1 LSDLE
6 ARGLP
11 NWQVIYWPGGPWQ
24 PDKDWNI
31 LIFRHPWID
40 RRLNRKFL
48 VGNAIG
54 IVVSSLVFLLLY
66 LSLYQEQL
74 TEERSNAATQVNQL
88 LQISLQNAM
97 LKRDL
102 DGLRLIVQRL
112 GEQDEILNVMILNPA
127 GEVRF
132 SSTESL
138 LGRRFDREADSRC
151 QSCHG
156 GDRIAPTA
164 FLTNEL
170 GQLVLRS
177 VNPVHNQ
184 PQCVTCHGSV
194 SEHPLNGLL
203 FVDYD
208 AAPIQQNA
216 KNTALVLLAAG
227 ACVLLIVLTGGW
239 WFMQRF
245 VLQPV
250 NELHRASQSLSDGVL
265 SERVEVAGRDEL
277 AQLGSCFNG
286 MAEGLE
292 QSLNSLREE
301 EAFLQG
307 LVDASPDGL
316 RVIDEDFNVVLSNQ
330 AYRRQ
335 LGLSE
340 ADAVNLPCYRSSHGR
355 EEPCAP
361 TLVTCPLHEIHEHQA
376 PVKCVHEH
384 KRGDGSIFEVE
395 VYAAPMQVQRNGQT
409 QRFIVESIR
418 DLDSALQ
425 FSHEQKLSELGRL
438 AAGVAHEIY
447 NPLTSI
453 RMSMDSIL
461 NLQSPSD
468 QHHLQTSDYLKLV
481 EQEID
486 RCIAIT
492 GRLLKLSTHS
502 GSHQQVVS
510 VNQAVVETLSLLR
523 WDAEQ
528 GKITIEEQMDPTGPR
543 VLASESDLRMAV
555 LNLIQNAFHAM
566 SGGGL
571 LTLATERRDGKVHI
585 VISDTGAGIAPQ
597 DLSHIFQP
605 FFSRRADG
613 KHGTGLGLSIS
624 KANVERDG
632 GEISVHSEFGKGST
646 FVVSYPDPEPETA
659 TANG

>member
-1 LSDLE
+1 M
-6 ARGLP
+6 
-11 NWQVIYWPGGPWQ
+11 
-24 PDKDWNI
+24 
-31 LIFRHPWID
+31 FRHPWID
-40 RRLNRKFL
+40 RKLNRKFL

-54 IVVSSLVFLLLY
+54 IVLSSLVFLLLY
-66 LSLYQEQL
+66 LSMYQDQL
-74 TEERSNAATQVNQL
+74 AAERSNAATQVNQL
-88 LQISLQNAM
+88 LQTSLQNAM

-112 GEQDEILNVMILNPA
+112 GEQKEILNVMILNPA

-138 LGRRFDREADSRC
+138 FGRRFDRETEAECR
-151 QSCHG
+151 SCHA
-156 GDRIAPTA
+156 DNASVPTA
-164 FLTNEL
+164 FLINEL
-170 GQLVLRS
+170 GQSVLRS
-177 VNPVHNQ
+177 VNPVLNK
-184 PQCVTCHGSV
+184 PQCVECHGSV
-194 SEHPLNGLL
+194 SEHPLNGVL

-208 AAPIQQNA
+208 AAPIQESA
-216 KNTALVLLAAG
+216 RKTALILLAAG

-239 WFMQRF
+239 WFMRRF

-250 NELHRASQSLSDGVL
+250 DKLHRVSQSLTDGVL
-265 SERVEVAGRDEL
+265 SERVKISGRDEL
-277 AQLGSCFNG
+277 AQLGNCFNT

-292 QSLNSLREE
+292 KTLNTLREE

-316 RVIDEDFNVVLSNQ
+316 RVIDDNFNVVLSNQ

-340 ADAVNLPCYRSSHGR
+340 GDAVNVTCYRSSHGR

-361 TLVTCPLHEIHEHQA
+361 TLVTCPLHEIHEHHV

-384 KRGDGSIFEVE
+384 KRSDGSVFEVE
-395 VYAAPMQVQRNGQT
+395 VYAAPMQVQRNGKT
-409 QRFIVESIR
+409 HRFIVESIR
-418 DLDSALQ
+418 DLESALQ

-453 RMSMDSIL
+453 RMSLDSVL
-461 NLQSPSD
+461 HLQSPSD
-468 QHHLQTSDYLKLV
+468 QHHSQTSDYLKLV
-481 EQEID
+481 EHEID
-486 RCIAIT
+486 RCIEIT

-510 VNQAVVETLSLLR
+510 VNQAVSETLSLLR

-528 GKITIEEQMDPTGPR
+528 GKIAIEEQMDPTEPR

-566 SGGGL
+566 PKGGL
-571 LTLATERRDGKVHI
+571 LTLATKRRDGKINI
-585 VISDTGAGIAPQ
+585 VISDTGAGIASQ
-597 DLSHIFQP
+597 DLPHIFQP

-624 KANVERDG
+624 RANIERDG
-632 GEISVHSEFGKGST
+632 GEINVHSELGKGTT
-646 FVVSYPDPEPETA
+646 FLLSYPDPESETVV
-659 TANG
+659 ANE

>member
-1 LSDLE
+1 M
-6 ARGLP
+6 
-11 NWQVIYWPGGPWQ
+11 
-24 PDKDWNI
+24 
-31 LIFRHPWID
+31 FRHPWID
-40 RRLNRKFL
+40 RKLNRKFL
-48 VGNAIG
+48 VGNAMG
-54 IVVSSLVFLLLY
+54 IVLSSLVFLLLY
-66 LSLYQEQL
+66 MSMYEEQL
-74 TEERSNAATQVNQL
+74 ADERSNAATQVNQL

-112 GEQDEILNVMILNPA
+112 GEQEEILNVMILNPA

-138 LGRRFDREADSRC
+138 LGRRFDRESEAGC
-151 QSCHG
+151 LSCHASG
-156 GDRIAPTA
+156 ESAATA

-170 GQLVLRS
+170 GQSVLRS
-177 VNPVHNQ
+177 VNPVRNK
-184 PQCVTCHGSV
+184 PQCVACHGSV
-194 SEHPLNGLL
+194 GEHPLNGLL

-208 AAPIQQNA
+208 AAPIQENA
-216 KNTALVLLAAG
+216 RKTALVLLAAG

-239 WFMQRF
+239 WFMRRF

-250 NELHRASQSLSDGVL
+250 KKLHHFSRSLSQGIFG
-265 SERVEVAGRDEL
+265 ERVEVAGTDEL
-277 AQLGSCFNG
+277 AQLGHTFNG

-292 QSLNSLREE
+292 KSLKALREE

-316 RVIDEDFNVVLSNQ
+316 RVIDENFNVVLSNE

-335 LGLSE
+335 LGLSVQE
-340 ADAVNLPCYRSSHGR
+340 AVNVPCYRSSHGR
-355 EEPCAP
+355 EEPCVP
-361 TLVTCPLHEIHEHQA
+361 TLVTCPLHEIHEHPA

-384 KRGDGSIFEVE
+384 IRSDGSLCEVE
-395 VYAAPMQVQRNGQT
+395 VYAAPMHIKRDGRT
-409 QRFIVESIR
+409 HRFIVESIR

-438 AAGVAHEIY
+438 AAGVAHEIF

-453 RMSMDSIL
+453 RMSLDSIL
-461 NLQSPSD
+461 QLQSPSD
-468 QHHLQTSDYLKLV
+468 QHHSQTSDYLKLV

-486 RCIAIT
+486 RCIEIT

-502 GSHQQVVS
+502 GSGQQIVS
-510 VNQAVVETLSLLR
+510 VNHALDETVSLLR

-528 GKITIEEQMDPTGPR
+528 GKIVIEEQMDPSNPR
-543 VLASESDLRMAV
+543 VLASEGDLRMAI

-566 SGGGL
+566 PEGGRL
-571 LTLATERRDGKVHI
+571 LLATERRMGRINITV
-585 VISDTGAGIAPQ
+585 SDTGAGIAPA
-597 DLSHIFQP
+597 DLPHIFHP

-613 KHGTGLGLSIS
+613 KRGTGLGLSIS
-624 KANVERDG
+624 RANVERDG
-632 GEISVHSEFGKGST
+632 GEISVRSEPGKGAT
-646 FVVSYPDPEPETA
+646 FTVSFPDPESKNLDAGE
-659 TANG
+659 

>member
-1 LSDLE
+1 M
-6 ARGLP
+6 
-11 NWQVIYWPGGPWQ
+11 
-24 PDKDWNI
+24 
-31 LIFRHPWID
+31 FRYPWID
-40 RRLNRKFL
+40 RKLNRKFL
-48 VGNAIG
+48 VGNAMG
-54 IVVSSLVFLLLY
+54 IVLSSLVFLLLY
-66 LSLYQEQL
+66 MSMYEEQL
-74 TEERSNAATQVNQL
+74 ANERSNAATQVNQL

-102 DGLRLIVQRL
+102 DGLRLIVERL
-112 GEQDEILNVMILNPA
+112 GEQEEILNVMILNPA

-138 LGRRFDREADSRC
+138 LGRRFDRDSEAGC
-151 QSCHG
+151 LSCH
-156 GDRIAPTA
+156 DRGESAATA

-170 GQLVLRS
+170 GQTVLRS
-177 VNPVHNQ
+177 VNPVRNK
-184 PQCVTCHGSV
+184 PQCVACHGSV
-194 SEHPLNGLL
+194 GEHPLNGLL

-208 AAPIQQNA
+208 AAPIQENA
-216 KNTALVLLAAG
+216 RKTALILLTAG

-239 WFMQRF
+239 WFMRRF

-250 NELHRASQSLSDGVL
+250 TKLHHFSQSLSQGIL
-265 SERVEVAGRDEL
+265 SERVEVTGTDEL
-277 AQLGSCFNG
+277 AQLGHTFNG

-292 QSLNSLREE
+292 KSLNALREE

-316 RVIDEDFNVVLSNQ
+316 RVIDEEFNVVLSNQ

-335 LGLSE
+335 LGLAD
-340 ADAVNLPCYRSSHGR
+340 ADAVNVPCYRSSHGR
-355 EEPCAP
+355 KEPCAP
-361 TLVTCPLHEIHEHQA
+361 TLVTCPLHEIQEHQV

-384 KRGDGSIFEVE
+384 IRSDGSVFEVE
-395 VYAAPMQVQRNGQT
+395 VYAAPMQVQRNGET
-409 QRFIVESIR
+409 QRLIVESIR

-453 RMSMDSIL
+453 RMSLDSVL
-461 NLQSPSD
+461 HLQSPSD
-468 QHHLQTSDYLKLV
+468 QHHSQTSDYLKLV
-481 EQEID
+481 EHEID
-486 RCIAIT
+486 RCIEIT

-502 GSHQQVVS
+502 GSQQQVVP
-510 VNQAVVETLSLLR
+510 VNQAVDETLSLLR

-528 GKITIEEQMDPTGPR
+528 GKIVIEEQMDPTGPR

-566 SGGGL
+566 PKGGL
-571 LTLATERRDGKVHI
+571 LTLATERRDGKINI

-597 DLSHIFQP
+597 DLPHIFQP

-624 KANVERDG
+624 RANVERDG
-632 GEISVHSEFGKGST
+632 GEINVRSELGKGTT
-646 FVVSYPDPEPETA
+646 FLLSYPDPESETVV
-659 TANG
+659 ANE